1 MDANHLILI
10 MAGAIGSSVLA
21 ALVDILKGS
30 AKKHMEVLRQN
41 TEAIIKLETKVEFLI
56 KHLDEIGEVRRD
68 LDKLGA
74 KLRGNA

>member
-1 MDANHLILI
+1 